1 MSRKKFYTFE
11 ELSNYL
17 SKLERNKEVR
27 PDYKFY
33 TDLYNEWNKWFEE
46 NIDDEEK
53 LLFIL
58 YHRGDVK
65 LNIENP
71 DTRKVYPKKMWDI
84 NPFLGMKDE

>member
-1 MSRKKFYTFE
+1 MSRKKFYTFA

-33 TDLYNEWNKWFEE
+33 TRLWDEFGAWMANNVDVDTAVKFMKYHKHNEGFGT
-46 NIDDEEK
+46 EK
-53 LLFIL
+53 I
-58 YHRGDVK
+58 
-65 LNIENP
+65 
-71 DTRKVYPKKMWDI
+71 YPKKMRDI